1 MPRKG
6 TIFLQKKKIFYGWYI
21 VAAGLLIIAAAGG
34 LISNCL
40 SLFIVPVCDDLGFT
54 RQAMAMNQTLIC
66 LGGMAVAALS
76 GQIFRRFRLDRLM
89 KLSAIVITLAYCSYA
104 FASSLPMFYIASIL
118 ISISQALLTWMPFSV
133 ILNNWF
139 NERRGLAVGVTFM
152 GSGLGGM
159 VFSAVGGQL
168 LQAFGWRLTFMILSG
183 IVALMIIPAV
193 FFVVRIH
200 PREMGLEP
208 YGQLPQTGSGAA
220 SADENGPTFNEALK
234 NMRFYVIGISLICI
248 GISNNG
254 VVATVAPNLTDVGHS
269 ATFAANITSM
279 AMGALAIGKLI
290 LGILYDKLG
299 TRKASML
306 ALAAILISN
315 VGMYFARHMIAMPLI
330 ILGMG
335 LGAAFCTVALPLV
348 TRDIFGNRA
357 FSTLTGIFTACNNL
371 GSAIGPSLL
380 GRVCDTQGSYTPGY
394 AFQFA
399 LGLVFATLLLLVMPG
414 RKKA

>member
-1 MPRKG
+1 
-6 TIFLQKKKIFYGWYI
+6 
-21 VAAGLLIIAAAGG
+21 
-34 LISNCL
+34 
-40 SLFIVPVCDDLGFT
+40 
-54 RQAMAMNQTLIC
+54 
-66 LGGMAVAALS
+66 
-76 GQIFRRFRLDRLM
+76 
-89 KLSAIVITLAYCSYA
+89 
-104 FASSLPMFYIASIL
+104 
-118 ISISQALLTWMPFSV
+118 
-133 ILNNWF
+133 
-139 NERRGLAVGVTFM
+139 
-152 GSGLGGM
+152 
-159 VFSAVGGQL
+159 
-168 LQAFGWRLTFMILSG
+168 
-183 IVALMIIPAV
+183 
-193 FFVVRIH
+193 VVRIH

-254 VVATVAPNLTDVGHS
+254 VVTTVAPNLTDVGHS

-380 GRVCDTQGSYTPGY
+380 GTVCDMTGSYTPGY
-394 AFQFA
+394 AFQFV